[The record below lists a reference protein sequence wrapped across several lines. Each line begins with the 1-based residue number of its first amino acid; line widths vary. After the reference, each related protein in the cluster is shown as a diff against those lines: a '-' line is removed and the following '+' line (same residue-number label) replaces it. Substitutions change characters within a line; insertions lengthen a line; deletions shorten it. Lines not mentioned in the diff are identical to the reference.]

1 MVKRF
6 VMMKELLQRSRKYQ
20 AIACLNSLI
29 FMILVRKT
37 KTIHLWK
44 NHGLSGK
51 FCDEGSA
58 KNEDE
63 ICTTSSSV

>member
-1 MVKRF
+1 
-6 VMMKELLQRSRKYQ
+6 
-20 AIACLNSLI
+20 LNSLI

-58 KNEDE
+58 KNEDA